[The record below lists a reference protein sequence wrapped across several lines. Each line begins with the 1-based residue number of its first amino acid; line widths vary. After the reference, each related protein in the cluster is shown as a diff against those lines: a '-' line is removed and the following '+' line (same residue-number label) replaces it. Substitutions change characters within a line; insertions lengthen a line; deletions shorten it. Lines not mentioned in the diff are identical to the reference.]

1 MPITSGLQGTFR
13 IQQICV
19 FFLFFFPHGFLQ
31 IVLEWNQIE
40 SNHIIALPEKILLSV
55 LCKTL
60 KSLLGPKGV
69 YLFIWLLFITPR
81 TATRISILNYLGCR
95 DLVISALPLLK
106 VVKQLSS
113 HLQNQNTKN
122 VLTDSYSWK
131 IISIKVLVKS
141 VSYLNEIYCLC
152 SYSTSILAS
161 FLFFSGVEG

>member
-19 FFLFFFPHGFLQ
+19 FFLSFFFSPHGFLQ

-69 YLFIWLLFITPR
+69 YLCIWLLFITPR

-122 VLTDSYSWK
+122 KTNET
-131 IISIKVLVKS
+131 IGISKLKKTK
-141 VSYLNEIYCLC
+141 NKKR
-152 SYSTSILAS
+152 
-161 FLFFSGVEG
+161 